1 MRKNRSAAGRAPEA
15 EAVASATECTG
26 LMPALPRDA
35 GEDANSAAL
44 YDIHRAKSVFSYP
57 SLS

>member
-1 MRKNRSAAGRAPEA
+1 MGKRKRSGARARIEA
-15 EAVASATECTG
+15 TEVASNTECTG

-44 YDIHRAKSVFSYP
+44 YDIHRAKSVRDE
-57 SLS
+57 